1 MIPTKLTCFLIFFG
15 SLTCLCIAQKAE
27 DFTEE
32 VAMIVQRNDS
42 IWDEESETIVFT
54 GSSSVRLWEGLE
66 DLFPERQIL
75 NTGFGGSQTRDLL
88 KHLQPLVLSYKPEMV
103 FIYEGD
109 NDINF
114 KKKPNRVIRIT
125 RKIINKIWQHNP
137 ETKIVLISTKPSIV
151 RWHLKKRY
159 IKLNRKFKE
168 FAERTPQVAF
178 ANIWDIMLKDEVV
191 NESLFIED
199 GLHMNQ
205 KGYDLW
211 NEVIKPFLN

>member
-1 MIPTKLTCFLIFFG
+1 MNPTKLTYLLFLFSSVAF
-15 SLTCLCIAQKAE
+15 LCNAQKTE

-32 VAMIVQRNDS
+32 VAMIAQRTDS
-42 IWDEESETIVFT
+42 IWDENKETIVFT

-66 DLFPERQIL
+66 ELFPDHQIL
-75 NTGFGGSQTRDLL
+75 NTGFGGSQTRDLFE
-88 KHLQPLVLSYKPEMV
+88 HLQPLVLSYKPKMV

-114 KKKPNRVIRIT
+114 RKRPKRVIRIT
-125 RKIINKIWQHNP
+125 KKIIDTIWQHYP
-137 ETKIVLISTKPSIV
+137 ETEVVLISSKPSIV

-159 IKLNRKFKE
+159 IKLNLKLKE
-168 FAERTPQVAF
+168 FAERTPRVAF
-178 ANIWDIMLKDEVV
+178 ANVWDIMLMNEVI

-211 NEVIKPFLN
+211 YEVIKSFLN